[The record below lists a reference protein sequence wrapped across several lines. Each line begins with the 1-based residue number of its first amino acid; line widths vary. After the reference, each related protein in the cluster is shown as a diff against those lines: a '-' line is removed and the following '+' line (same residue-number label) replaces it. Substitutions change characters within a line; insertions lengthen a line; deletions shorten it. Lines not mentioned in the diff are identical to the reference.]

1 MFSNMPRHSN
11 NKISCLSPC
20 GLSLG
25 KGETNLEEGSK
36 WNKHLA
42 VGSTLACWGWTIF
55 PLAALLAKFCETLPL
70 LTLPSLDHDVGCWC
84 SGWARA
90 IFLCP
95 LPCLQQL
102 TSQILQEKK
111 VRKKWWQNNHPRAI
125 RIYEAWLAKPMEP
138 ELTCR
143 RDWSKSIRRTLQRLS
158 SQHQGGTRT
167 SRVPQITVH
176 E

>member
-1 MFSNMPRHSN
+1 MCKLQIHTAHSAIFCLKVTCLIVVWLHFGFRCPSSFYAWPISEQIPLLPAPSGCTLS
-11 NKISCLSPC
+11 KILRNSAASYP
-20 GLSLG
+20 SL
-25 KGETNLEEGSK
+25 TGS
-36 WNKHLA
+36 WCRVLVQRLGQSH
-42 VGSTLACWGWTIF
+42 
-55 PLAALLAKFCETLPL
+55 LPL
-70 LTLPSLDHDVGCWC
+70 PTPVPAAADFSDS
-84 SGWARA
+84 SG
-90 IFLCP
+90 
-95 LPCLQQL
+95 
-102 TSQILQEKK
+102 KK
-111 VRKKWWQNNHPRAI
+111 VRKKWWQNNPRPHAI